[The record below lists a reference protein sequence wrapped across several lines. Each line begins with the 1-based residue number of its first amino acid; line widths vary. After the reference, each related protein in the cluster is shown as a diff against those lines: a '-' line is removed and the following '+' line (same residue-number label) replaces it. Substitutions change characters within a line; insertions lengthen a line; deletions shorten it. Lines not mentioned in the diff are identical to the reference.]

1 MLHPLSIAVKGPLP
15 YPASP
20 GKGTSTQTDEP
31 VAEAR

>member
-15 YPASP
+15 YPASRATE
-20 GKGTSTQTDEP
+20 TSAQTDEP